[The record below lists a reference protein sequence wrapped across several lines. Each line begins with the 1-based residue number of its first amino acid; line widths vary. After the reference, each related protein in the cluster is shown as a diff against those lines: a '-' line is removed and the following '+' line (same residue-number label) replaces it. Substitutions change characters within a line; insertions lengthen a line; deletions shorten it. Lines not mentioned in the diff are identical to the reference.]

1 MIPAL
6 QLMDEC
12 LLEHPERAQL
22 YLNRG
27 LVRELTGDL
36 QGACEDWHKAIEL
49 GADEA
54 LEFINECER

>member
-6 QLMDEC
+6 QLLDEC
-12 LLEHPERAQL
+12 LVEHPDQAQL

-36 QGACEDWHKAIEL
+36 EGACEDWHKAIEL
-49 GADEA
+49 GAEQA
-54 LEFINECER
+54 SEFINECER